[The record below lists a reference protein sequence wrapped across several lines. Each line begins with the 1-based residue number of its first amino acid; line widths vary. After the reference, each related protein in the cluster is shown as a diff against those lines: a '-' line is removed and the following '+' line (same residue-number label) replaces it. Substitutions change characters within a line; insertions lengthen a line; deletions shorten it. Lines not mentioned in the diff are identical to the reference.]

1 MYNQGI
7 RETQNVRIAS
17 ESVIEEYWRKYEDT
31 LYKFNT
37 DTRRLKSEL
46 MKRRR
51 LGESNAQMYHAQQQ
65 RVERDLLNNLPPLL
79 YLLKNPPPPLFFL
92 EKGGGGRLL
101 STSVER

>member
-65 RVERDLLNNLPPLL
+65 RVERYTINHGCKNGCQVNQDKNNIRSSERII
-79 YLLKNPPPPLFFL
+79 FL
-92 EKGGGGRLL
+92 IAL
-101 STSVER
+101 